1 MADKKIPA
9 IGNKLMVFRG
19 HAKHTPGGLTRKD
32 LFRNKK
38 GRIVSRRQHK
48 SGLKAIQRLYAL
60 GYKPKKGTFKAMRKS
75 MVDGRKKK
83 GTKKGTKKGKKH
95 GGAAG
100 MVGNEAFADASGNM
114 VPVASKMASMK

>member
-1 MADKKIPA
+1 MTDKKIPA
-9 IGNKLMVFRG
+9 VGTKLMVFRG

-32 LFRNKK
+32 LFKNKK

-48 SGLKAIQRLYAL
+48 AGLKALKRLYSL

-83 GTKKGTKKGKKH
+83 HTKKHGKKH

-100 MVGNEAFADASGNM
+100 IVGNEAFADASGNM
-114 VPVASKMASMK
+114 MKATAAAAK